1 MSLSKIDY
9 EPVQEVQC
17 DEVTWYWHIVYTAN
31 NWRNTYELMIDDHV
45 MLQVAKEAG
54 LHQIDDGS
62 IQLTFT
68 DAELLDY
75 IILFEDIDFLPIV
88 SKIHELR
95 KIPSWKKILKT
106 I

>member
-9 EPVQEVQC
+9 EPIQEIQC

-31 NWRNTYELMIDDHV
+31 NWRTTHEMMLDDHII
-45 MLQVAKEAG
+45 LAVAKEAG
-54 LHQIDDGS
+54 LHQIDEDG

-68 DAELLDY
+68 DAELLEY

-88 SKIHELR
+88 AKIHELR
-95 KIPSWKKILKT
+95 KNPSWKKKLKT